1 MKDIK
6 NLTICIIGS
15 GKVGSALTFELVEK
29 GFKVRYLVSRNL
41 EHLQKIAKS
50 IINIAFS
57 DKLEIEF
64 IKKSDI
70 IIICIQDK
78 FIYDFV
84 SKLKNTGLNYYGKFI
99 FHTSGFLSSDVF
111 KNVKISKNNIGSFHP
126 VQTFNKISFKKSN
139 LFKGIYWG
147 IEAGNELRKVL
158 INISRALNSNYI
170 LIPKKDKH
178 MYHFAC
184 VYSSNF
190 LVTYLKILDTMISDT
205 KIKPIKNIEIFLPI
219 IRQTLNNI
227 EQNGFSKSLTGPFVR
242 KDFRIIEGH
251 LKYLKKNSPE
261 IIPLY
266 LCFGKCA
273 IDISSINNP
282 FSNSEL
288 SELEK
293 IFKKYNNNLI

>member
-1 MKDIK
+1 MKNIK
-6 NLTICIIGS
+6 NLTICIIGV

-29 GFKVRYLVSRNL
+29 GFKVRYLISRNL
-41 EHLQKIAKS
+41 SDLQKIAKS
-50 IINIAFS
+50 NTHIAFS
-57 DKLEIEF
+57 DKLKIEF
-64 IKKSDI
+64 IKKSDVI
-70 IIICIQDK
+70 IISIQDK
-78 FIYDFV
+78 FMFDFV
-84 SKLKNTGLNYYGKFI
+84 AKLENTGLNFSGKFI
-99 FHTSGFLSSDVF
+99 IHTSGFLSSDVF
-111 KNVKISKNNIGSFHP
+111 KIVKISKNNIGSFHP

-158 INISRALNSNYI
+158 ISISKELNSNYI
-170 LIPKKDKH
+170 LIPKKDKS

-190 LVTYLKILDTMISDT
+190 LVTYLKILDTMISNT
-205 KIKPIKNIEIFLPI
+205 EIKPIKNIEIFLPI

-227 EQNGFSKSLTGPFVR
+227 DQNGLSGSLTGPFVR
-242 KDFRIIEGH
+242 KDLGIIEGH

-266 LCFGKCA
+266 LYFGKCA

-282 FSNSEL
+282 FSDSEL
-288 SELEK
+288 SELER
-293 IFKKYNNNLI
+293 IFKKYNNY